1 MSKAADEHQNQ
12 ADDSQGFLSRWS
24 KCKLQSQSKHNNES
38 NLATA
43 EINSVA
49 ESSDQPFEQIREQ
62 GIEDRN
68 LLSATNEEQIVL
80 CDKDMPDLN
89 KLNEDSDYSGFLSP
103 GVSDKLRKLALHQ
116 LFHGQSFNVCD
127 GLDDYDEE
135 FTSFESL
142 GDIVTADMRFQMEEE
157 AKRKLQLAAEEGG
170 TIESDEIVSLDSSST
185 EDEKSEPTDIQTT
198 DTHNNSEVQKTKQNN
213 IDNLA

>member
-1 MSKAADEHQNQ
+1 MSKVADEHQNQ
-12 ADDSQGFLSRWS
+12 ADNSQGFLSRWS

-43 EINSVA
+43 EINFVA
-49 ESSDQPFEQIREQ
+49 ESSDQIREQ
-62 GIEDRN
+62 GTEGKT

-142 GDIVTADMRFQMEEE
+142 GDIVTADMHFQMEEE
-157 AKRKLQLAAEEGG
+157 AKRKLQLAAEEAETE
-170 TIESDEIVSLDSSST
+170 TIESDEIVSLNSSST
-185 EDEKSEPTDIQTT
+185 EDEKSESTDIQTT
-198 DTHNNSEVQKTKQNN
+198 DTYNNPEVQKTNQNN

>member
-1 MSKAADEHQNQ
+1 MSKAVEEHQNQ
-12 ADDSQGFLSRWS
+12 ANDSQGFLSRWS
-24 KCKLQSQSKHNNES
+24 KCKLESQSKHNNES
-38 NLATA
+38 NIATA

-49 ESSDQPFEQIREQ
+49 ESSAQAIADKTI
-62 GIEDRN
+62 
-68 LLSATNEEQIVL
+68 LSATDEEAIVL

-116 LFHGQSFNVCD
+116 LFHGQSFNICD

-142 GDIVTADMRFQMEEE
+142 GDIVTADMRFQMEQE
-157 AKRKLQLAAEEGG
+157 AKRKLQLAAEEAE
-170 TIESDEIVSLDSSST
+170 TIESDEIASLDSSSA
-185 EDEKSEPTDIQTT
+185 EDDKSESTDIQTI
-198 DTHNNSEVQKTKQNN
+198 DTHNNPEVPQTKQNN

>member
-38 NLATA
+38 NMATA
-43 EINSVA
+43 EIKSVA
-49 ESSDQPFEQIREQ
+49 ELSEQA
-62 GIEDRN
+62 IEN
-68 LLSATNEEQIVL
+68 KTILSATNEEAIVL

-127 GLDDYDEE
+127 GLDDYDED
-135 FTSFESL
+135 SFDGVYDDL
-142 GDIVTADMRFQMEEE
+142 YGD
-157 AKRKLQLAAEEGG
+157 
-170 TIESDEIVSLDSSST
+170 
-185 EDEKSEPTDIQTT
+185 
-198 DTHNNSEVQKTKQNN
+198 
-213 IDNLA
+213 

>member
-38 NLATA
+38 NMATA
-43 EINSVA
+43 EIKSVA
-49 ESSDQPFEQIREQ
+49 ELSEQA
-62 GIEDRN
+62 IEN
-68 LLSATNEEQIVL
+68 KTILSATNEEAIVL

-157 AKRKLQLAAEEGG
+157 AKRKLQLAAEEAE
-170 TIESDEIVSLDSSST
+170 TIESDEIVSQNSSRT
-185 EDEKSEPTDIQTT
+185 EGEKSESTDIQTT
-198 DTHNNSEVQKTKQNN
+198 GTGNNPEVQKTKQNN

>member
-1 MSKAADEHQNQ
+1 MSKVADEYQNQ
-12 ADDSQGFLSRWS
+12 ADNSQGFFSRWS
-24 KCKLQSQSKHNNES
+24 KCKLQSQNKHNNES
-38 NLATA
+38 NMATA

-49 ESSDQPFEQIREQ
+49 ESSEQSIADKT
-62 GIEDRN
+62 I
-68 LLSATNEEQIVL
+68 LSATNEETTVL

-89 KLNEDSDYSGFLSP
+89 KLNEESDYSGFLSP

-157 AKRKLQLAAEEGG
+157 AKRKLQLAAEEAE
-170 TIESDEIVSLDSSST
+170 TIESDEIISLDAGST
-185 EDEKSEPTDIQTT
+185 EDVQSESTHIQKM
-198 DTHNNSEVQKTKQNN
+198 DASNNPEVQKTKQNN
-213 IDNLA
+213 IKNLA